1 MRPIIGITC
10 SKNHQD
16 SSYCLREYYIASVQ
30 QGGGMPVILPP
41 SDEETTIAEYLRFCR
56 GIILSGGGDVDP
68 VYWGELP
75 GPELGE
81 IDPQRDKFE
90 LQLAGLII
98 ENDIPTLGIC
108 RGCQV
113 INVACGGSLI
123 GDLKT
128 GLSHRQNAPRDY
140 PFHDIVVEKASLLQ
154 EVVSATHLRVN
165 SFHHQAVR
173 VPGKGLRISAWA
185 ADGTVEAIEGI
196 GKPWLLGVQWH
207 PESMTD
213 EFSSKLFSS
222 LVAAAVKN
230 NRQPG

>member
-10 SKNHQD
+10 SKKGQD
-16 SSYCLREYYIASVQ
+16 SSYCLKDCYVFSVRRA
-30 QGGGMPVILPP
+30 GGIPVILPHT
-41 SDEETTIAEYLRFCR
+41 DEEEIIKEYLKFCR

-90 LQLAGLII
+90 LQLAELIM
-98 ENDIPTLGIC
+98 ENDIPVLGIC

-113 INVACGGSLI
+113 LNIACGGSLI
-123 GDLKT
+123 GDLQT

-140 PFHDIVVEKASLLQ
+140 PFHDIVVEKNSLLQ
-154 EVVSATHLRVN
+154 EVMSTTRLRVN

-173 VPGKGLRISAWA
+173 VPGKGLNFCWA
-185 ADGTVEAIEGI
+185 ADGTVEAIEESETMAI
-196 GKPWLLGVQWH
+196 RCTVAS
-207 PESMTD
+207 ESMTD
-213 EFSSKLFSS
+213 EFSTKLFRS

>member
-1 MRPIIGITC
+1 MHPIIGITC
-10 SKNHQD
+10 SKNCQD
-16 SSYCLREYYIASVQ
+16 SSYYLKDYYITSVQ
-30 QGGGMPVILPP
+30 QAGGIPVLLPP
-41 SDEETTIAEYLRFCR
+41 SDETEAIAEYLKFCQ

-81 IDPQRDKFE
+81 IDPQRDQFE
-90 LQLAGLII
+90 LQLVELIM
-98 ENDIPTLGIC
+98 ENDMPVLGIC

-113 INVACGGSLI
+113 LNIACGGSII
-123 GDLKT
+123 GDLQT

-140 PFHDIVVEKASLLQ
+140 PFHDIVVEKASLLH
-154 EVVSATHLRVN
+154 EVISVNRLRVN

-196 GKPWLLGVQWH
+196 EKQWLLGVQWH

-213 EFSSKLFSS
+213 EFSVRLFHA
-222 LVAAAVKN
+222 LVTVAEKN
-230 NRQPG
+230 QR

>member
-1 MRPIIGITC
+1 LRPIIGITC
-10 SKNHQD
+10 SKKGQD
-16 SSYCLREYYIASVQ
+16 SSYCLKDCYVFSVRRA
-30 QGGGMPVILPP
+30 GGIPVILPHT
-41 SDEETTIAEYLRFCR
+41 DEEEIIKEYLKFCR

-90 LQLAGLII
+90 LQLAELIM
-98 ENDIPTLGIC
+98 ENDIPVLGIC

-113 INVACGGSLI
+113 LNIACGGSLI
-123 GDLKT
+123 GDLQT

-140 PFHDIVVEKASLLQ
+140 PFHDIVVEKNSLLQ
-154 EVVSATHLRVN
+154 EVMSATRLRVN
-165 SFHHQAVR
+165 SFHHQAVK
-173 VPGKGLRISAWA
+173 VPGKGLQISAWA

-196 GKPWLLGVQWH
+196 GKQWLLGVQWH

-213 EFSSKLFSS
+213 EFSTKLFRS